1 MSVFIFNPELET
13 QVIHALMIEHSPTS
27 QLLIDSMDILDVHC
41 FTSPDKQKI
50 FDMMQFLHIRGHSI
64 SEGDLLNPLLDKH
77 PELISFLQNRSLL
90 HSANNL
96 FAWSQKLCKLRDKRN
111 YINLLQ
117 ESIKLVSDS
126 IDSEQ
131 WEGHVNEIPDKI
143 SKIQNSDPFS
153 DRGIFTAKECVND
166 FVASLTANKNLIKTG
181 ITDLDN
187 YLDGGFRAG
196 SLVAI
201 GAPPS
206 AGKTQFAAK
215 LVWGISTMQPQKE
228 ALIFSMEMSKD
239 SMTEK
244 LIEIASNE
252 PLRVENGYLSK
263 NSAIGAQKLACSKI
277 SICDKSPVTVS
288 FIRSAAKRA
297 HMRGGVSVILVDYLD
312 RVKKGNDKD
321 LRTDEKLSSI
331 NIALADIAKDFNCIV
346 ILLTQLNK
354 AAINKTDKRPTM
366 NDSKNTNG
374 TAETA
379 DYWFGIKRIGQWDI
393 DTKYS
398 DSNLFELILD
408 KNRYGRQGIIYF
420 LLNNHLHQEINQH
433 EARKIVLQAEAER
446 SKKQINSFNMNPH
459 IDF

>member
-1 MSVFIFNPELET
+1 MSVFIFNQELET
-13 QVIHALMIEHSPTS
+13 QVIHALMMEHSPTS

-41 FTSPDKQKI
+41 FSSPDKQKI

-77 PELISFLQNRSLL
+77 PELISFLENRNIL
-90 HSANNL
+90 HSSNNL
-96 FAWSQKLCKLRDKRN
+96 FSWSQKLCKLRDKRN
-111 YINLLQ
+111 YISLLQ
-117 ESIKLVSDS
+117 DSIKLVADS
-126 IDSEQ
+126 IDSDE
-131 WEGHVNEIPDKI
+131 WESHVNEIPDKI
-143 SKIQNSDPFS
+143 SKIQNNDPFS
-153 DRGIFTAKECVND
+153 DRGIFTARECVND
-166 FVASLTANKNLIKTG
+166 FMVSLTSDKNLIKTG
-181 ITDLDN
+181 LTDLDN
-187 YLDGGFRAG
+187 FLDGGFRAG

-215 LVWGISTMQPQKE
+215 LAWGISSMQPKKE
-228 ALIFSMEMSKD
+228 ALIFSMEMNKD

-252 PLRVENGYLSK
+252 PIKLENGYLS
-263 NSAIGAQKLACSKI
+263 NACSLGAKKLAESKI
-277 SICDKSPVTVS
+277 NICDKSPVSVS

-312 RVKKGNDKD
+312 RVKKGSDKN

-354 AAINKTDKRPTM
+354 AAINKSDKRPTM

-393 DTKYS
+393 DEKFS

-408 KNRYGRQGIIYF
+408 KNRYGKQGIIYF
-420 LLNNHLHQEINQH
+420 LLNNHLHQEKN
-433 EARKIVLQAEAER
+433 LR
-446 SKKQINSFNMNPH
+446 SVFILA
-459 IDF
+459 D